1 MKILVINAG
10 SSTLKFQLINMED
23 KNVLAKGN
31 VEKINEEGSFLRYK
45 ANGKEIVVNQNFPNH
60 AEGLKKVLET
70 LTDKEYGVID
80 SLKEISAFGHRVVN
94 VGDTYFDSCLVT
106 KQVLDDFKSKVEFS
120 PLHVPGAIAGI
131 EGAMAVSADIPNVAV
146 FDIGFHKTLPEY
158 AYLYAIPKKYY
169 NQYKVRRYGA
179 HGTSHFYV
187 SNRCAKLMQ
196 KNIEDLKIITCHLGG
211 GASIAA
217 VKNGKCIDTSMGFT
231 PLEGLIMNARSGDID
246 PAVLEFIC
254 KKENKT
260 ISEMLKILNKESGLL
275 GATGGKM
282 SDMRDITSNLND
294 PDVKLA
300 FDMYCYRITKYIG
313 AYAAAMNGVDAIV
326 FTAGCGEHT
335 PELREQVCASLGY
348 LGVQIDNDVNWH
360 LERGKETLISASG
373 SKVSVYVIPTDEEMV
388 IAQETLNLINGKT
401 K

>member
-23 KNVLAKGN
+23 KSVLAKGN

-45 ANGKEIVVNQNFPNH
+45 TNGKELIVNQNFSNH

-70 LTDKEYGVID
+70 LTDSEVGVIK

-94 VGDTYFDSCLVT
+94 VGDTYFDSCIVT
-106 KQVLDDFKSKVEFS
+106 KEVLDDFKTKVEFS

-131 EGAMAVSADIPNVAV
+131 EGAMAISSEIPNVAV
-146 FDIGFHKTLPEY
+146 FDIGFHKTLPER

-169 NQYKVRRYGA
+169 QKYKIRRYGA

-187 SNRCAKLMQ
+187 SNRCADLMG
-196 KNIEDLKIITCHLGG
+196 KDIKDLKIITCHLGG

-217 VKNGKCIDTSMGFT
+217 VKGGKCIDTSMGFT
-231 PLEGLIMNARSGDID
+231 PLEGLIMNTRSGDID

-254 KKENKT
+254 KKENKS
-260 ISEMLKILNKESGLL
+260 ISDMLKILNKESGLL
-275 GATGGKM
+275 GATGGLM
-282 SDMRDITSNLND
+282 ADMRDITANLDN

-300 FDMYCYRITKYIG
+300 FDMYCYRILKYIG

-326 FTAGCGEHT
+326 FTAGCGENT
-335 PELREQVCASLGY
+335 PELREQVCDSLSY
-348 LGVQIDNDVNWH
+348 LGVEIDNNLNWNMQ
-360 LERGKETLISASG
+360 RGKETLLSTPN
-373 SKVSVYVIPTDEEMV
+373 SKVAVYVIPTDEEMV
-388 IAQETLNLINGKT
+388 IAQETLNLIKG
-401 K
+401 

>member
-23 KNVLAKGN
+23 KSVLAKGN

-45 ANGKEIVVNQNFPNH
+45 ANGKELIINQNFSNH

-70 LTDKEYGVID
+70 LTDGEVGVIK

-94 VGDTYFDSCLVT
+94 VGDTYFDSCIVT
-106 KQVLDDFKSKVEFS
+106 KEVLEDFKTKVEFS

-131 EGAMAVSADIPNVAV
+131 EGAIAISSEIPNVAV
-146 FDIGFHKTLPEY
+146 FDIGFHKTLPEH

-169 NQYKVRRYGA
+169 EKYKIRRYGA

-187 SNRCAKLMQ
+187 ANRCASLMG
-196 KNIEDLKIITCHLGG
+196 KDIKDLKIITCHLGG

-217 VKNGKCIDTSMGFT
+217 VKGGKCIDTSMGFT
-231 PLEGLIMNARSGDID
+231 PLEGLIMNTRSGDID

-254 KKENKT
+254 KKENKN
-260 ISEMLKILNKESGLL
+260 ISDMLKMLNKESGLL
-275 GATGGKM
+275 GATGGLM
-282 SDMRDITSNLND
+282 ADMRDITANLDN

-300 FDMYCYRITKYIG
+300 FDMYCYRILKYIG
-313 AYAAAMNGVDAIV
+313 AYTAALNGVDAIV
-326 FTAGCGEHT
+326 FTAGCGENT
-335 PELREQVCASLGY
+335 PELREQVCDSLSY
-348 LGVQIDNDVNWH
+348 LGVEIDNDLNWNMQ
-360 LERGKETLISASG
+360 RGKETLLSTPN
-373 SKVSVYVIPTDEEMV
+373 SKVAVYVIPTDEEMV
-388 IAQETLNLINGKT
+388 IAQETLNLIKG
-401 K
+401 

>member
-23 KNVLAKGN
+23 KSVLAKGN

-45 ANGKEIVVNQNFPNH
+45 ANGKELIINQNFSNH

-70 LTDKEYGVID
+70 LTDSEVGVIK

-94 VGDTYFDSCLVT
+94 VGDTYFDSCIVT
-106 KQVLDDFKSKVEFS
+106 KEVLEDFKTKVEFS

-131 EGAMAVSADIPNVAV
+131 EGAMAISSEIPNVAV
-146 FDIGFHKTLPEY
+146 FDIGFHKTLPEH

-169 NQYKVRRYGA
+169 EKYKIRRYGA

-187 SNRCAKLMQ
+187 ANRCASLMG
-196 KNIEDLKIITCHLGG
+196 KDIKDLKIITCHLGG

-217 VKNGKCIDTSMGFT
+217 VKGGKCIDTSMGFT
-231 PLEGLIMNARSGDID
+231 PLEGLIMNTRSGDID

-254 KKENKT
+254 KKENKN
-260 ISEMLKILNKESGLL
+260 ISDMLKMLNKESGLL
-275 GATGGKM
+275 GATGGLM
-282 SDMRDITSNLND
+282 ADMRDITANLDN

-300 FDMYCYRITKYIG
+300 FDMYCYRILKYIG
-313 AYAAAMNGVDAIV
+313 AYTAALNGVDAIV
-326 FTAGCGEHT
+326 FTAGCGENT
-335 PELREQVCASLGY
+335 PELREQVCASLSY
-348 LGVQIDNDVNWH
+348 LGVEIDNDLNWNMQ
-360 LERGKETLISASG
+360 RGKETLLSTPN
-373 SKVSVYVIPTDEEMV
+373 SKVAVYVIPTDEEMV
-388 IAQETLNLINGKT
+388 IAQETLNLIKG
-401 K
+401 

>member
-23 KNVLAKGN
+23 KSVLAKGN

-45 ANGKEIVVNQNFPNH
+45 ANGKELIINQNFSNH

-70 LTDKEYGVID
+70 LTDSEVGVIK

-94 VGDTYFDSCLVT
+94 VGDTYFDACIVT
-106 KQVLDDFKSKVEFS
+106 KEVLEDFKTKVEFS

-131 EGAMAVSADIPNVAV
+131 EGAMAINSEIPNVAV
-146 FDIGFHKTLPEY
+146 FVIGFHKTLPEY

-169 NQYKVRRYGA
+169 EKYKIRRYGA

-187 SNRCAKLMQ
+187 ANRCASLMG
-196 KNIEDLKIITCHLGG
+196 KDIKDLKIITCHLGG

-217 VKNGKCIDTSMGFT
+217 VKGGKCIDTSMGFT
-231 PLEGLIMNARSGDID
+231 PLEGLIMNTRSGDID

-254 KKENKT
+254 KKENKN
-260 ISEMLKILNKESGLL
+260 ISDMLKMLNKESGLL
-275 GATGGKM
+275 GATGGLM
-282 SDMRDITSNLND
+282 ADMRDITANLNN

-300 FDMYCYRITKYIG
+300 FDMYCYRILKYIG
-313 AYAAAMNGVDAIV
+313 AYTAALNGVDAIV
-326 FTAGCGEHT
+326 FTAGCGENT
-335 PELREQVCASLGY
+335 PELREQVCASLSY
-348 LGVQIDNDVNWH
+348 LGVEIDNDLNWNMQ
-360 LERGKETLISASG
+360 RGKETLLSTPN
-373 SKVSVYVIPTDEEMV
+373 SKVAVYVIPTDEEMV
-388 IAQETLNLINGKT
+388 IAQETVNLIKG
-401 K
+401 

>member
-23 KNVLAKGN
+23 KSVLAKGN

-45 ANGKEIVVNQNFPNH
+45 ANGKELIINQNFSNH

-70 LTDKEYGVID
+70 LTDSEVGVIK

-94 VGDTYFDSCLVT
+94 VGDTYFDSCVVT
-106 KQVLDDFKSKVEFS
+106 KEVLEDFKTKVEFS

-131 EGAMAVSADIPNVAV
+131 EGAMAVSSEIPNVAV

-169 NQYKVRRYGA
+169 EKYKIRRYGA

-187 SNRCAKLMQ
+187 ANRCASLMG
-196 KNIEDLKIITCHLGG
+196 KDIKDLKIITCHLGG
-211 GASIAA
+211 GASVAA
-217 VKNGKCIDTSMGFT
+217 VKGGKCIDTSMGFT
-231 PLEGLIMNARSGDID
+231 PLEGLIMNTRSGDID

-254 KKENKT
+254 KKENKN
-260 ISEMLKILNKESGLL
+260 IGDVLKILNKESGLL
-275 GATGGKM
+275 GATGGLM
-282 SDMRDITSNLND
+282 ADMRDITANLDN

-300 FDMYCYRITKYIG
+300 FDMYCYRILKYIG
-313 AYAAAMNGVDAIV
+313 AYTAALNGVDAIV
-326 FTAGCGEHT
+326 FTAGCGENT
-335 PELREQVCASLGY
+335 PELREQVCASLSY
-348 LGVQIDNDVNWH
+348 LGVEIDNNLNWNMQ
-360 LERGKETLISASG
+360 RGKETLLSTPN
-373 SKVSVYVIPTDEEMV
+373 SKVEVYVIPTDEEMV
-388 IAQETLNLINGKT
+388 IAQETLSLIKG
-401 K
+401 